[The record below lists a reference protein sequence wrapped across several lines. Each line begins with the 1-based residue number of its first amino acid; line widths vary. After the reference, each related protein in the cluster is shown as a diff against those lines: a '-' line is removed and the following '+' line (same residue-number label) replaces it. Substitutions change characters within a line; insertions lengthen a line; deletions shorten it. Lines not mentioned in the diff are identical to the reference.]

1 VKIVNTKTFD
11 YFFSYHDLSSVFFLL
26 KKSAFKVSYNGFLE
40 MVYRTLVSWTNSEDI
55 FLLLGKEM
63 AIMMQVYDPSP
74 AVVTLQTN

>member
-1 VKIVNTKTFD
+1 
-11 YFFSYHDLSSVFFLL
+11 
-26 KKSAFKVSYNGFLE
+26 